1 MVAADVVFGFVDVG
15 KEEEKVLLR
24 LVKGVVIAD
33 VLDQM
38 IPHVGTEDESLQRH
52 YWLKKAVV
60 SADLFS
66 VWSSCDFL

>member
-38 IPHVGTEDESLQRH
+38 IPHVGTGTSRF
-52 YWLKKAVV
+52 
-60 SADLFS
+60 SAIIG
-66 VWSSCDFL
+66 